1 MAEQKALALI
11 NGIISEVP
19 LGDTIRGSG
28 GGFQKYY
35 IAPLETYLIP
45 VNYSSVITGPLEIE
59 GIVTLDGRLEV
70 I

>member
-1 MAEQKALALI
+1 MAEQIALALI
-11 NGIISEVP
+11 NGTISQIP
-19 LGDTIRGSG
+19 ASDTIRGSG

-45 VNYSSVITGPLEIE
+45 VNFSSVITGPLEID
-59 GIVTLDGRLEV
+59 GIIVLDGRLEV